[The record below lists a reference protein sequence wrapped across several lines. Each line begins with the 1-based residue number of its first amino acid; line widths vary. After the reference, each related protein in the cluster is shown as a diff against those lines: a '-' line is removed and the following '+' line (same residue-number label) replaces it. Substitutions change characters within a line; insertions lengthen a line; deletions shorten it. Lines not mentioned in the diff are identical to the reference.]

1 MALILTVPK
10 DYGYVL
16 LAAAS
21 TSALNI
27 WLGLYVGSYR
37 KAARVPYPNAYVTA
51 TEAATSK
58 EKYLF
63 NCAQRSHAQFL
74 EQLPPFL
81 VTLLVSGLKYPVL
94 SAGLG
99 AFWVVS
105 RVLYAIGYTRPQIEG
120 GKGRYWGAG
129 YYIPTAALLVMSGM
143 TGWSMIS
150 S

>member
-1 MALILTVPK
+1 MALSLTVPK
-10 DYGYVL
+10 EYGYVV

-21 TSALNI
+21 TSVLNL
-27 WLGLYVGSYR
+27 WLGSYVGSYR
-37 KAARVPYPNAYVTA
+37 KAARVPYPNAYATA
-51 TEAATSK
+51 TEAAASK

-94 SAGLG
+94 SAGMG
-99 AFWVVS
+99 AFWVVC
-105 RVLYAIGYTRPQIEG
+105 RVFYAIGYTRPQMEG

-129 YYIPTAALLVMSGM
+129 YYIPTFALLVMSGM
-143 TGWSMIS
+143 TGWSMVS